1 MGDVGQLV
9 VIGALIDW
17 GPGSDYTGRAVAG
30 RCLRT
35 GSARLMEIL
44 GGIDPVLDPVPCDVT
59 P

>member
-9 VIGALIDW
+9 VIGALIDL
-17 GPGSDYTGRAVAG
+17 GSGSDYTDRAVAG

-44 GGIDPVLDPVPCDVT
+44 QGIDPVLYPLPRDVT